1 MNTVE
6 YLSLILSILAI
17 LGSLI
22 KILKG
27 FHKVIDY
34 IEAVH
39 KTIDVVIPA
48 LSEKIDSMDKTIEK
62 HDIQIKGIYKIIGSE
77 KKEDN

>member
-34 IEAVH
+34 IEAVQ

-48 LSEKIDSMDKTIEK
+48 LSEKIDNMDKTIEK
-62 HDIQIKGIYKIIGSE
+62 HEIQIKGIYKIIGSE
-77 KKEDN
+77 KKGR